1 MTIRFGSGLICALAL
16 TISAAVWGQGLTG
29 SIVGTVTDPTN
40 AVVPRAKIT
49 IKNVNTNAEK
59 QTTADADGVFRAL
72 GLVPGEYTV
81 TVEASG
87 FRKTTT
93 SPQTVG
99 VATPVRVDLKLEV
112 GAVSEVISVD
122 TSATQV
128 NTEDAQLGQVLR
140 NISQLPLLSGN
151 GGRNPLALVG
161 VQPGVTL
168 AGVSPAP
175 VVSTNALGPF
185 SVNGQRTQANNYL
198 LDGGDSNDLA
208 INIPD
213 SVQQISPNA
222 LEEFRVVTGAAKA
235 EYGRNAGATV
245 ELVTKSGGNRVHGGL
260 QETFRNRVL
269 NAVPFF
275 QKVTSGPVDT
285 FTTGLPRKPDWKS
298 NDFDANLGGPIRKD
312 GTFFFVSYLGFRRVQ
327 GVARSA
333 TVFTDQE
340 RAAINQFGV
349 SAAKSLLAMVPT
361 ASNGNTLFVSPANS
375 LNRDQGIGKLDHHF
389 SSRNT
394 FSGMVFI
401 ENQIATDPFP
411 FGGTT
416 GIPGF
421 GTVGTN
427 NYRNLVLRDTHTVS
441 ANLVNEAR
449 ASVHRRESDSV
460 RPQNTTSLATLG
472 FTGVIPDDPVAQ
484 GPPSI
489 RINGLSE
496 FGNTIQGPQARF
508 DTTWQYAD
516 TLSGVKGKHAWKFGA
531 DYKAYQQNQLFEFI
545 NNGVYTFDG
554 LGTQSGQ
561 VSRIPGIT
569 NDAVNDFARGF
580 VTDFSQSNANRQG
593 YRDKFFSAFA
603 QDDWK
608 VRRNLTL
615 NIGIRWE
622 YDAPLTEIRD
632 QVATF
637 HPGQQS
643 TVFPDAPVGMVYPG
657 DTGVTRSTYKRDLN
671 NFAPRFGFAWDPSGS
686 GKWSLRGGYGLFFD
700 APVSELTLQF
710 LGVLPYG
717 LQTDQTTVTDFT
729 RPYATSQDNP
739 IPQPFP
745 FHPVSKG
752 QHFDFAAVAP
762 IGLTIMDPSFATP
775 YSQMYNLQ
783 LQRQLATDWIV
794 EVGYV
799 GSKGT
804 KLLNRRQ
811 QNFAIV
817 TPSATTGN
825 TNPRR
830 RYNIGNPQNAAYGG
844 AVFGSITDQLT
855 DSNSIYNSFQAS
867 VSKRMSHGL
876 MTTHAYTWSHAIDT
890 GSGLRT
896 GAAAGQ
902 GNIYNRA
909 FDRGN
914 AEFDVRHRYVGT
926 LVYELPFW
934 KTRKDLLGYIAG
946 GWGTSMI
953 VSVQTG
959 VPLNIVEA
967 ADRCLCDMPT
977 SAQHPDFLGGQI
989 TFYDPRNV
997 DAVAGRA
1004 NSYFDGTG
1012 AGSATGAG
1020 NPYFRRVG
1028 TGNSAAL
1035 GAGRLG
1041 TFGRNVFPGP
1051 GYANWDID
1059 AFKRIPI
1066 RESQTFEFRAQF
1078 LNAFNHTQFDA
1089 IGSAGLA
1096 SIGSPNFGRISSTLP
1111 PRIIQLTVRYTF

>member
-1 MTIRFGSGLICALAL
+1 MRFGLALFCALA
-16 TISAAVWGQGLTG
+16 ISGSVWAQGLTG
-29 SIVGTVTDPTN
+29 SIVGTVTDPSN
-40 AVVPRAKIT
+40 AVVPQAKIVV
-49 IKNVNTNAEK
+49 KNVNTNAQT
-59 QTTADADGVFRAL
+59 QTTTDADGVFRAV
-72 GLVPGEYTV
+72 GLVPGDYTV
-81 TVEASG
+81 TAEASG
-87 FRKTTT
+87 FRQSTT

-112 GAVSEVISVD
+112 GAVSEIVSVE
-122 TSATQV
+122 TRATQI

-140 NISQLPLLSGN
+140 DIPRLPLLSGN

-208 INIPD
+208 INVPD
-213 SVQQISPNA
+213 SVQQISPDA

-245 ELVTKSGGNRVHGGL
+245 ELVTKSGGNSLHGGL
-260 QETFRNRVL
+260 QETFRNTVL

-275 QKVTSGPVDT
+275 QKVTPGPVAT
-285 FTTGLPRKPDWKS
+285 FTTGLARKPDWKS
-298 NDFDANLGGPIRKD
+298 NDFDAYLGGRIKRD
-312 GTFFFVSYLGFRRVQ
+312 RTFFFVSYLGFRRVQ

-340 RAAINQFGV
+340 RAAINQFGAP
-349 SAAKSLLAMVPT
+349 AAKALLAMVPA
-361 ASNGNTLFVSPANS
+361 ASTVNTLFVSPSNS
-375 LNRDQGIGKLDHHF
+375 LNRDQGIAKLDHRF
-389 SSRNT
+389 STRNT

-401 ENQIATDPFP
+401 ENQTAIDPFP

-416 GIPGF
+416 GVPGF
-421 GTVGTN
+421 GTVGITN
-427 NYRNLVLRDTHTVS
+427 YKNLILRDTHTLS
-441 ANLVNEAR
+441 PNLLNEAR
-449 ASVHRRESDSV
+449 ASVHRRESDAV
-460 RPQNTTSLATLG
+460 RPLNTTPLASLG

-516 TLSGVKGKHAWKFGA
+516 TLSWVKAKHALKFGV

-554 LGTQSGQ
+554 LGTQQGL

-593 YRDKFFSAFA
+593 YRDKFFSAFV

-643 TVFPDAPVGMVYPG
+643 TVFPDAPVGLVYPG
-657 DTGVTRSTYKRDLN
+657 DQGVTRSTYQRDLN
-671 NFAPRFGFAWDPSGS
+671 NFAPRFGFAWDPTSKGR
-686 GKWSLRGGYGLFFD
+686 WSIRGGYGLFFD

-717 LQTDQTTVTDFT
+717 IQTDQTTVTDFT
-729 RPYATSQDNP
+729 QPYATSQDHP
-739 IPQPFP
+739 ISQPFP

-752 QHFDFAAVAP
+752 QHFDFTAVAP
-762 IGLTIMDPSFATP
+762 IGLTIMDPKFATP

-783 LQRQLATDWIV
+783 VQRQLGTDWIV
-794 EVGYV
+794 EIGYV

-817 TPSATTGN
+817 TSTATTGN
-825 TNPRR
+825 TNQRR

-844 AVFGSITDQLT
+844 AVFGGITDQLS
-855 DSNSIYNSFQAS
+855 DANSIYNSFQAS
-867 VSKRMSHGL
+867 LNKRLSHGL
-876 MTTHAYTWSHAIDT
+876 MTTHAFTWSHAIDT

-896 GAAAGQ
+896 GNAAGQ

-914 AEFDVRHRYVGT
+914 SEFDVRQRYVAT

-934 KTRKDLLGYIAG
+934 KSRKNLLGLIAG
-946 GWGTSMI
+946 GWGTSVI
-953 VSVQTG
+953 FSAQTG
-959 VPLNIVEA
+959 VPINIVES

-977 SAQHPDFLGGQI
+977 SAQHPDFLGGKI

-997 DAVAGRA
+997 DAVAGRP

-1012 AGSATGAG
+1012 GGSATGAG

-1041 TFGRNVFPGP
+1041 SFGRNVFYGP

-1059 AFKRIPI
+1059 AFKRIAI

-1089 IGSAGLA
+1089 IGSSGLN

-1111 PRIIQLTVRYTF
+1111 PRIIQLSARYTF

>member
-1 MTIRFGSGLICALAL
+1 MTKRFGSGLLCMLAL
-16 TISAAVWGQGLTG
+16 GISGIAWGQGLTG
-29 SIVGTVTDPTN
+29 SIVGTVTDPSS
-40 AVVPRAKIT
+40 AVVPRARIT
-49 IKNVNTNAEK
+49 VRNASTNAEV
-59 QTTADADGVFRAL
+59 QTMTDADGVFRAV
-72 GLVPGEYTV
+72 GLVPGNYTV
-81 TVEASG
+81 TAEGSG
-87 FRKTTT
+87 FRQATT
-93 SPQTVG
+93 SPQTVD
-99 VATPVRVDLKLEV
+99 VSTPLRLDLKLEI
-112 GAVSEVISVD
+112 GAVTETVSVE
-122 TSATQV
+122 THPTRV

-151 GGRNPLALVG
+151 AGRNPLALVG

-185 SVNGQRTQANNYL
+185 SVNGQRTQANNYI

-208 INIPD
+208 INVPD
-213 SVQQISPNA
+213 SVQQISPDA

-245 ELVTKSGGNRVHGGL
+245 ELVTKSGGNRLHGGL
-260 QETFRNRVL
+260 QETFRNKVL

-275 QKVTSGPVDT
+275 QKVTPGPVET

-298 NDFDANLGGPIRKD
+298 NDYDANLGGPIRKD
-312 GTFFFVSYLGFRRVQ
+312 KTFFFVSYLGFRRVQ

-349 SAAKSLLAMVPT
+349 PAAKALLALVPA
-361 ASNGNTLFVSPANS
+361 ASTVNTLFVSPANS
-375 LNRDQGIGKLDHHF
+375 LHRDQGIAKVDHHF

-394 FSGMVFI
+394 FSGMYFI
-401 ENQIATDPFP
+401 EDQTATDPFP
-411 FGGTT
+411 FGGTA

-421 GTVGTN
+421 GTVGITN
-427 NYRNLVLRDTHTVS
+427 FKNLALRDTHIFS
-441 ANLVNEAR
+441 ADLLNEAR
-449 ASVHRRESDSV
+449 VSVHRRESDSV
-460 RPQNTTSLATLG
+460 RPLNKTSLSSLG
-472 FTGVIPDDPVAQ
+472 FSGVLADDPVAQ

-489 RINGLSE
+489 RINGLTE

-516 TLSGVKGKHAWKFGA
+516 TLSWIRGKHGWKFGV
-531 DYKAYQQNQLFEFI
+531 DYKAYEQNQLFEFI

-554 LGTQSGQ
+554 LGTQSAQ
-561 VSRIPGIT
+561 VTRIPGIT

-580 VTDFSQSNANRQG
+580 VTDFEQSNANRQG
-593 YRDKFFSAFA
+593 YRDKFFSAYA

-608 VRRNLTL
+608 VRHNLTL
-615 NIGIRWE
+615 NIGVRWE

-632 QVATF
+632 QLSTF

-643 TVFPDAPVGMVYPG
+643 TVFPDAPVGLVYPG
-657 DTGVTRSTYKRDLN
+657 DKGVTRSTYNRDLN
-671 NFAPRFGFAWDPSGS
+671 NFAPRFGFAWDPRGD
-686 GKWSLRGGYGLFFD
+686 GRWSVRGGYGIFFD

-717 LQTDQTTVTDFT
+717 IQTDETTITDFT

-745 FHPVSKG
+745 FHPVAKG
-752 QHFDFAAVAP
+752 GHFDFSAVAP

-783 LQRQLATDWIV
+783 LQRQLGSDWV
-794 EVGYV
+794 FEVGYV

-804 KLLNRRQ
+804 KLLNRTQ
-811 QNFAIV
+811 QNYAIV
-817 TPSATTGN
+817 TPTATTGN
-825 TNPRR
+825 TNSRR
-830 RYNIGNPQNAAYGG
+830 RYNLGNPQDAAYGG
-844 AVFGSITDQLT
+844 AVFGGITDQLT
-855 DSNSIYNSFQAS
+855 NANSNYNSLQTS
-867 VSKRMSHGL
+867 LTKRLSRGL
-876 MTTHAYTWSHAIDT
+876 MTTHAYTWSHAIDE

-909 FDRGN
+909 LDYGN

-926 LVYELPFW
+926 VVYELPFL
-934 KTRKDLLGYIAG
+934 KSRKDLLGYILG
-946 GWGTSMI
+946 GWGTSLI
-953 VSVQTG
+953 VAAQTG
-959 VPLNIVEA
+959 VPINIVES

-977 SAQHPDFLGGQI
+977 SAQHPNFLGGDI
-989 TFYDPRNV
+989 RFYDPRNV
-997 DAVAGRA
+997 TAVAGRP
-1004 NSYFDGTG
+1004 NSYFNGTG
-1012 AGSATGAG
+1012 GGSATGAG
-1020 NPYFRRVG
+1020 NPYFLRVG

-1059 AFKRIPI
+1059 AVKRFTI
-1066 RESQTFEFRAQF
+1066 RENHAFEFHTQF
-1078 LNAFNHTQFDA
+1078 VNAFNHTQFDA
-1089 IGSAGLA
+1089 IGSSGLA
-1096 SIGSPNFGRISSTLP
+1096 SIGSPNFGKISSTLP
-1111 PRIIQLTVRYTF
+1111 PRIIQLSARYTF

>member
-1 MTIRFGSGLICALAL
+1 MKRGFWVRLGLFTAALSVLAAL
-16 TISAAVWGQGLTG
+16 WGQGLTG
-29 SIVGTVTDPTN
+29 SIVGTVTDSSN
-40 AVVPRAKIT
+40 AIVAEAKIT
-49 IKNVNTNAEK
+49 VKNVNTNAEI
-59 QTTADADGVFRAL
+59 QTTTDADGIYRAV

-81 TVEASG
+81 RVEASG
-87 FRKTTT
+87 FRQATTA
-93 SPQTVG
+93 PQTVA
-99 VATPVRVDLKLEV
+99 VSTPVRVDLKLEI
-112 GAVSEVISVD
+112 GAVTEVVSVA
-122 TSATQV
+122 TIATQV
-128 NTEDAQLGQVLR
+128 NTEDAQLGQTLH

-151 GGRNPLALVG
+151 NGRNPLALVG
-161 VQPGVTL
+161 MQPGVTL

-175 VVSTNALGPF
+175 VVSTNAIGPF

-208 INIPD
+208 INVPD
-213 SVQQISPNA
+213 AVQQISPDA

-245 ELVTKSGGNRVHGGL
+245 ELVTKSGGNQFHGGL
-260 QETFRNRVL
+260 QETFRNKVL

-275 QKVTSGPVDT
+275 QKVTPGPVDT
-285 FTTGLPRKPDWKS
+285 FATGLPRKPDWKS
-298 NDFDANLGGPIRKD
+298 NDFDANFGGRVIRDK
-312 GTFFFVSYLGFRRVQ
+312 TFFFMSYLGFRRVQ

-349 SAAKSLLAMVPT
+349 PAAKALLAMVPAAT
-361 ASNGNTLFVSPANS
+361 GNTLFSSPSNS
-375 LNRDQGIGKLDHHF
+375 LHRDQGLAKLDHHF
-389 SSRNT
+389 SQRNI

-401 ENQIATDPFP
+401 EDQTAIDPFP

-416 GIPGF
+416 GVPGF
-421 GTVGTN
+421 GTVGITN
-427 NYRNLVLRDTHTVS
+427 YKNLALRDTHTVS
-441 ANLVNEAR
+441 PAVLNEAR
-449 ASVHRRESDSV
+449 FAVHRRESDSV
-460 RPQNTTSLATLG
+460 RPLNTTPLVSLG
-472 FTGVIPDDPVAQ
+472 FTGVFPDDPVAQ

-508 DTTWQYAD
+508 DTTWQWAD
-516 TLSGVKGKHAWKFGA
+516 ALSWVKGKHAWKFGA
-531 DYKAYQQNQLFEFI
+531 DFKVYDQNQLFEFI

-554 LGTQSGQ
+554 LGTQSGL
-561 VSRIPGIT
+561 VPRIPGIT
-569 NDAVNDFARGF
+569 NDAVNDFAQGF

-593 YRDKFFSAFA
+593 YRDRFFSAFV

-608 VRRNLTL
+608 VRPNLTF

-622 YDAPLTEIRD
+622 YDAPLTEIRN

-643 TVFPDAPVGMVYPG
+643 TVFPDAPVGLVYPG
-657 DTGVTRSTYKRDLN
+657 DKGVSNSTYKHDWN
-671 NFAPRFGFAWDPSGS
+671 NFAPRFGFAWDPTGR
-686 GKWSLRGGYGLFFD
+686 GRWSIRGGYGIFYD

-717 LQTDQTTVTDFT
+717 IQTDETTVTDIT
-729 RPYATSQDNP
+729 RPYATSQDHP

-745 FHPVSKG
+745 FHAVSPGG
-752 QHFDFAAVAP
+752 QFNFAAVAP
-762 IGLTIMDPSFATP
+762 IGVTIMDPNFATP

-783 LQRQLATDWIV
+783 VQRQFADDWVV

-811 QNFAIV
+811 YDYGIV
-817 TPSATTGN
+817 TPNATTGN
-825 TNPRR
+825 INSRR
-830 RYNIGNPQNAAYGG
+830 RFNLGNPQNAAYGG
-844 AVFGSITDQLT
+844 AVFGGITDQLT
-855 DSNSIYNSFQAS
+855 DANSIYNSLQAS
-867 VSKRMSHGL
+867 VTKRFSRGL
-876 MTTHAYTWSHAIDT
+876 FMTHAYTWSHAIDE

-896 GAAAGQ
+896 GTGAGQ

-909 FDRGN
+909 FDRGKS
-914 AEFDVRHRYVGT
+914 EFDVRHRYVGS

-934 KTRKDLLGYIAG
+934 KGHRGVLSAVVG
-946 GWGTSMI
+946 GWGTSAI
-953 VSVQTG
+953 FTAQTG
-959 VPLNIVEA
+959 FPLNIVES

-989 TFYDPRNV
+989 TFDDPRSV
-997 DAVAGRA
+997 SAVPGRP

-1012 AGSATGAG
+1012 GGTATGAG

-1041 TFGRNVFPGP
+1041 TFGRNVFVGP
-1051 GYANWDID
+1051 GYSNWDID
-1059 AFKRIPI
+1059 AFKRFVI
-1066 RESQTFEFRAQF
+1066 RERHTFEFRTQF

-1089 IGSAGLA
+1089 IGSSGLA
-1096 SIGSPNFGRISSTLP
+1096 SVGSPNFGRISSTLP
-1111 PRIIQLTVRYTF
+1111 PRIIQLSARYTF